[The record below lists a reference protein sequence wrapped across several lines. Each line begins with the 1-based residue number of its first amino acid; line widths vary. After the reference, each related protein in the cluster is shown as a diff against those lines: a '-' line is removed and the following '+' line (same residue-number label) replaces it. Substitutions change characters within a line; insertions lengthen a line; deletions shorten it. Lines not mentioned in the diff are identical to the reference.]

1 MVRLL
6 NVYTISAF
14 VALGGYLFGSD
25 ISSMS
30 AIIGTDQY
38 KNFFGNPLG
47 TRQGL
52 ITSAMAAGSLIGAL
66 SSSVLADQLSHK
78 ATIQIGTVFWCIG
91 AALQSASNGVGML
104 ISGRAI
110 SGICIG
116 LTSSLVPIYQSE
128 IAPRNIRGRVVSFQF
143 LGVTCG
149 MMIQYYIE
157 YGCSFIESTAAFRI
171 PWAIQAIPAIVLF
184 IGLFWF
190 PRSPRWLASKDR
202 WDETL
207 TVLAFLRTTT
217 NDINDSLVLAEY
229 REIEDQIRFER
240 EIDSNSLRE
249 LLSKKMRGRVLLALA
264 IQMLAQLSGATMLNY
279 YIVYVFQSAGVPN
292 PRLAASFQYVIKVFM
307 TMVAILWADKWGR
320 RPMLLVGAVT
330 MGLWFFII
338 GGLFMRYG
346 EPDPVPNQP
355 YTWVIISHPSVSRS
369 IQACCYLASA
379 TFSASWGP
387 VSWIYPPEV
396 VPLRIRSI
404 SVSLAFATNWITNY
418 AVGFGVPPLLRSI
431 RWRLFFLFGSFNIAA
446 AVTVWFTA
454 HETKLR
460 TLEEMDEIFEHE
472 QPLWK
477 SFLSWRESNTLDEL
491 AHDITRAVPV
501 DSSDGHRALDRPPGK
516 LENAK

>member
-14 VALGGYLFGSD
+14 VALGGVLFGSD
-25 ISSMS
+25 ISSIS

-66 SSSVLADQLSHK
+66 SSSVLADQLSRK
-78 ATIQIGTVFWCIG
+78 VTIQIGTVFWCIG

-143 LGVTCG
+143 LGITSG

-157 YGCSFIESTAAFRI
+157 YGCSFIDSTAAFRI
-171 PWAIQAIPAIVLF
+171 PWAIPAIPAIVLF

-207 TVLAFLRTTT
+207 TVLASLRTTK

-240 EIDSNSLRE
+240 ERDSNSLRE
-249 LLSKKMRGRVLLALA
+249 LLSKKMRVRVLLALA

-307 TMVAILWADKWGR
+307 TMIAILWADKWGR
-320 RPMLLVGAVT
+320 RPILLVGAVT
-330 MGLWFFII
+330 MGFVVL
-338 GGLFMRYG
+338 RHC
-346 EPDPVPNQP
+346 
-355 YTWVIISHPSVSRS
+355 HPSVSRS
-369 IQACCYLASA
+369 IQACCYLANA

-454 HETKLR
+454 PETKLR
-460 TLEEMDEIFEHE
+460 TLEEMDEVFEHE

-491 AHDITRAVPV
+491 AHDIEMGTSRITGAVPV
-501 DSSDGHRALDRPPGK
+501 DSSDGHRALDKPPGK